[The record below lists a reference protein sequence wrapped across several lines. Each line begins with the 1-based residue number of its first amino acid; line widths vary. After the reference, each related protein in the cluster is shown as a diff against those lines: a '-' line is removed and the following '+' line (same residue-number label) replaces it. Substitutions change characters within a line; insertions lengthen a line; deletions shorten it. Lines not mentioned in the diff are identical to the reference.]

1 MIYAVCC
8 STGWLSWYGQPMANT
23 SIAKFDTYLAAVLR
37 YADNTGSV
45 NLYMAFGGTNFGWTA
60 GECSSH

>member
-1 MIYAVCC
+1 
-8 STGWLSWYGQPMANT
+8 MANT